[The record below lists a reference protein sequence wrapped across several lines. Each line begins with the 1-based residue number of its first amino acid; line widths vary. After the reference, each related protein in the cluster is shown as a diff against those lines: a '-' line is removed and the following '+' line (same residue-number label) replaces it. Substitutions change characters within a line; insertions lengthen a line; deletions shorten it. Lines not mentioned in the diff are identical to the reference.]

1 MNDCL
6 RRYEFMK
13 RRGHCHWISS
23 VPPCL
28 CGEFL
33 FINFFQPHKP
43 RKDIIMT
50 DPIITGITKDAEAGA
65 AISSKGLAAWIDAH
79 PKTTLSIAVGALL
92 AVVIGLAVIL

>member
-1 MNDCL
+1 
-6 RRYEFMK
+6 
-13 RRGHCHWISS
+13 
-23 VPPCL
+23 
-28 CGEFL
+28 
-33 FINFFQPHKP
+33 
-43 RKDIIMT
+43 MT